1 MISEPTAPSMSPEPT
16 STSRSRAGAIRAAAE
31 SPWGAV
37 AAVLLV
43 AVPFVIAAA
52 RLATQRWYPVL
63 DLAMTEFRV
72 RDVGT
77 RHTPLIGLPGR
88 IGDFPD
94 QGSHPGPLSFHLV
107 AVIYRILG
115 SAAWAML
122 VGALAVG
129 LASATAC
136 ILIARRLGGLWL
148 QAAVVVLLLVV
159 VQGYGMNLLSQPWNP
174 YLPLLPWLAVLLAVW
189 AVVVGDHGVL
199 WVAAAAGSLA
209 AQTHLPYVGLAGG
222 IVVIS
227 IGLVGWRW
235 LRLDAGSSVR
245 ATTGRQLVIGVVV
258 GVVCWVPVVLDQIF
272 GSQNM
277 SMIVDY
283 FRHPPE
289 IAIGYRAGGRLLF
302 RHLDVTQLLGGSV
315 SGSGELVEAS
325 ARSTGSVLP
334 GVFVLLAWITAAVVA
349 VLWLRHRRLVA
360 LHAVVAVTVGIGAYS
375 MTRIFG
381 KVWYYLTLWAWSL
394 TALMAAA
401 TVWTLI
407 EVVRRALRSD
417 RSHQALRGV
426 VAAVL
431 TVVGVGAWASAV
443 GGAIGVEVP
452 EPRLSRSL
460 GAVVEPTAEALRS
473 GVGAADGVD
482 GRYTVLWNDAFFF
495 GSQGYGLISELERRG
510 FDAGAPYTWRVP
522 VTEHRVI
529 DIAEATAVVQLVT
542 GAYLEGW
549 RAEPAAVEIATFEPR
564 SVSEMEEYNEL
575 RSRLVDGLQLLSIDP
590 ALLEVLLS
598 SVDFNLFGVQLD
610 PAVPTDLQR
619 IVNRMLE
626 IGQETAVFIVPA
638 DFYDP

>member
-1 MISEPTAPSMSPEPT
+1 MTSETTSPPMTSESTTPPGRRTFDVRTAV
-16 STSRSRAGAIRAAAE
+16 E
-31 SPWGAV
+31 SPWAVV
-37 AAVLLV
+37 AAVVAV
-43 AVPFVIAAA
+43 AVPFVIAAV

-94 QGSHPGPLSFHLV
+94 QGSHPGPLSFYLV
-107 AVIYRILG
+107 AVAYRVLG

-136 ILIARRLGGLWL
+136 ILIARRLGGIWL

-189 AVVVGDHGVL
+189 AVVAGDHAVL
-199 WVAAAAGSLA
+199 WVATAAGSLA

-222 IVVIS
+222 TVVLSMALVAWRWQRTERGTPQRSVVARHLS
-227 IGLVGWRW
+227 IGVG
-235 LRLDAGSSVR
+235 
-245 ATTGRQLVIGVVV
+245 V
-258 GVVCWVPVVLDQIF
+258 GVVCWLPVVVDQLF
-272 GSQNM
+272 GSRNM

-289 IAIGYRAGGRLLF
+289 IAIGYRAGGRLLL
-302 RHLDVTQLLGGSV
+302 RHLDVTRLIGGSV

-325 ARSTGSVLP
+325 SRSAGSVVP
-334 GVFVLLAWITAAVVA
+334 GALVLMAWIATGVVAAV
-349 VLWLRHRRLVA
+349 WLRHRRLVA
-360 LHAVVAVTVGIGAYS
+360 LHAVVMVCVVIGAYS

-381 KVWYYLTLWAWSL
+381 KVWYYLTLWAWSV

-401 TVWTLI
+401 TLWTLI
-407 EVVRRALRSD
+407 EVVRRTVRTD
-417 RSHQALRGV
+417 RSRQVIRGAVAGAL
-426 VAAVL
+426 L
-431 TVVGVGAWASAV
+431 VVGVTAWVSAV

-460 GAVVEPTAEALRS
+460 GAVVDPTAEALRA
-473 GVGAADGVD
+473 GVGAADGTE
-482 GRYTVLWNDAFFF
+482 GRYSVLWNDAFFF

-522 VTEHRVI
+522 VTKHRVI
-529 DIAEATAVVQLVT
+529 DVAEATAVVQLVT
-542 GAYLEGW
+542 GSFIERW
-549 RAEPAAVEIATFEPR
+549 RSEPAAVEVATFEPR
-564 SVSEMEEYNEL
+564 SAAEMEEYDEL
-575 RSRLVDGLQLLSIDP
+575 RSRLVDGLRTLPVDP
-590 ALLEVLLS
+590 ALLEYLLEI
-598 SVDFNLFGVQLD
+598 VDTNLFGVQLD
-610 PAVPTDLQR
+610 PAVPPELQR
-619 IVNRMLE
+619 VVNRMLE
-626 IGQETAVFIVPA
+626 LGQETAVFIVPA
-638 DFYDP
+638 DFYGP